1 VMYEFSGLKKS
12 FGTSSK
18 KASSLQL
25 VYDSMR
31 AAKRH
36 IFIIFDFMIFN
47 DFKKLKC
54 GQFYR
59 GHFENTPSVSSARDD
74 CFYLKG

>member
-1 VMYEFSGLKKS
+1 
-12 FGTSSK
+12 
-18 KASSLQL
+18 
-25 VYDSMR
+25 MR

-36 IFIIFDFMIFN
+36 IFMIFDFMIFN